1 MSMRKSRINRE
12 TNETSV
18 EIDLALDGS
27 GRVQAATGL
36 GFLDHMLTLL
46 AHHGRLD
53 LSVVAK
59 GDLEIDPHHLIEDV
73 GLVLGQT
80 LKEALG
86 TKEGI
91 TRFSSSMIPMDEV
104 LVAVAV
110 DLGGRFSFS
119 SDYQPRRDLVGDFP
133 TEMVNHFFQSV
144 ASEARM
150 NLHIRMLN
158 PGENEHHRIEGIFKA
173 FARAIRGAA
182 RLDPELGD
190 SLPST
195 KGAL

>member
-1 MSMRKSRINRE
+1 MRRSRINRE

-86 TKEGI
+86 SKEGI
-91 TRFSSSMIPMDEV
+91 TRYGSAMIPMDEV
-104 LVAVAV
+104 LVAVVV

-119 SDYQPRRDLVGDFP
+119 SDYQPRSELVGDFP
-133 TEMVNHFFQSV
+133 TEMVNHFFKSL
-144 ASEARM
+144 ASESRM
-150 NLHIRMLN
+150 NLHIKMLD
-158 PGENEHHRIEGIFKA
+158 PGESEHHRIEGIFKA
-173 FARAIRGAA
+173 FARAIRGAV
-182 RLDPELGD
+182 RLDPELGN